1 MVKRLRLL
9 FAAVAISLV
18 ALLPVAASAGRGA
31 VVLDENGCFESRGRT
46 ICVQYP

>member
-9 FAAVAISLV
+9 LATVAIALV
-18 ALLPVAASAGRGA
+18 ALLPAAASAGRGD